1 MERLLH
7 GASGLTRTALESASA
22 SMQSDNPIPLPTD
35 ADAVSANVLPFYGNE
50 GKRAAVELF
59 LSRLCATGRSHTLLL
74 YSDEDMSWL
83 YEDAAFRSR
92 WAALLVR
99 ILTLGGSIK
108 MIHTVSRN
116 ATELLEAVQSWLPV
130 YLVGR
135 IEPYYC
141 PRLRDGIY
149 HRSLFVACGHSAL
162 VSTSVASNTQG
173 MVNLLFEDRA
183 VTDSFEREFWNYY
196 ALCRPLMHVCR
207 GPRDAEVARAALR
220 RFESGTGS
228 LYLAQNLPSFH
239 TMPKAVLAAMAE
251 GENLALYES
260 HRAAAAASFRAR
272 LAAGEKVV
280 ELLHLPDPAVFEGGR
295 VSLPLCALVG
305 LPELSYDASL
315 LAKHLKAVQRL
326 LQNHE
331 QYTVVLADTIPAEL
345 TIAAGEDAGAMMICP
360 LPALF
365 SMEEQNLSA
374 AFIEYLARAA
384 ARSTKR
390 KTAAAL
396 AAYINALPK
405 PAQDWNP

>member
-1 MERLLH
+1 
-7 GASGLTRTALESASA
+7 
-22 SMQSDNPIPLPTD
+22 MQSDNPIPLPTD

-74 YSDEDMSWL
+74 YSDEDMFWL

-207 GPRDAEVARAALR
+207 G
-220 RFESGTGS
+220 
-228 LYLAQNLPSFH
+228 
-239 TMPKAVLAAMAE
+239 
-251 GENLALYES
+251 
-260 HRAAAAASFRAR
+260 
-272 LAAGEKVV
+272 
-280 ELLHLPDPAVFEGGR
+280 
-295 VSLPLCALVG
+295 
-305 LPELSYDASL
+305 
-315 LAKHLKAVQRL
+315 
-326 LQNHE
+326 
-331 QYTVVLADTIPAEL
+331 
-345 TIAAGEDAGAMMICP
+345 
-360 LPALF
+360 
-365 SMEEQNLSA
+365 
-374 AFIEYLARAA
+374 
-384 ARSTKR
+384 
-390 KTAAAL
+390 
-396 AAYINALPK
+396 
-405 PAQDWNP
+405 